1 MIRPL
6 GKLLHQTTRKMI
18 PSADPDSRGSLYE
31 FQLQPYNPMPPVPPK
46 SLWQQFKRIVYFVEF
61 LFKSV
66 PLWLRVFSNWLFPKP
81 PKIITNWN
89 ALVTGGANGI
99 GSGVVLEL
107 AKCGCNVII
116 ADLDEVNGER
126 IVQELKKKYRIKAG
140 FYRVD
145 VSEYDEVVQLGRKI
159 EHEFGPVDILVN
171 NAGVLPF
178 SVSDEYSPANLQRM
192 MDVNILSHFWTV
204 KTFLPGMYERRR
216 GHVVG
221 LSSRTAYV
229 PTGYMRNYA
238 TSKYAVRGFMEELHD
253 EIYHAGYEGE
263 VVTTCV
269 FPAVIA
275 TRKESIG
282 TLLSLPGYSE
292 MDVTTVE
299 ECGRQIV
306 NAILRNKRKLFV
318 PNTFQTWQLA
328 LFE

>member
-1 MIRPL
+1 
-6 GKLLHQTTRKMI
+6 MI

-31 FQLQPYNPMPPVPPK
+31 FQLQPYNPTPPVPPK
-46 SLWQQFKRIVYFVEF
+46 SLWHQFKRVVYFVEF

-140 FYRVD
+140 FYRD
-145 VSEYDEVVQLGRKI
+145 AKSSTTLAPWTSWSTMRA
-159 EHEFGPVDILVN
+159 PC
-171 NAGVLPF
+171 P
-178 SVSDEYSPANLQRM
+178 SPSSDEYSPANLQRM

-221 LSSRTAYV
+221 LSSRTAYA

-263 VVTTCV
+263 VVTTSV

-318 PNTFQTWQLA
+318 PDTFQTWQLA
-328 LFE
+328 LFEDLPRKITRLLKEELFKR